1 MRLGFTGEALCPAFL
16 EEPAARMT
24 IIQEDLRM
32 KYIDMHCDTISE
44 IWYSRLRGQNKTL
57 RRNDLMIDL
66 ERLKKGDC
74 LCQNL
79 GLFVDLHRR
88 ADFVQH
94 PEEPSPA
101 ASPFTAPEGSASSS
115 GPSRDPAAEEAYLD
129 PWYTVSCLVQV
140 FREELA
146 ANADL
151 ISQVTTGDEIRANEK
166 AGRMSALMSIEEGGC
181 CKGSLEHLKEL
192 YDAGARMMTLTW
204 NHENEL
210 ASPNHPDKAHYFE
223 FVPIDDHGL
232 KKRGV
237 EFVEAMQDLGMLVDV
252 SHLSDAGFYDVC
264 RIVKGPF
271 VASHS
276 NARAVC
282 GCGRNLTDDMIRK
295 LAEHGGVTGINFCP
309 EFLEPKEKDPRQSL
323 KAIAA
328 HARHIM
334 NVGGR
339 ECLGIGTDFDGIDG
353 LLDYGSADKLPLLAE
368 GLEKEGFTQ
377 EEIESIF
384 YKNVLRVYDEVL

>member
-1 MRLGFTGEALCPAFL
+1 
-16 EEPAARMT
+16 
-24 IIQEDLRM
+24 M

-44 IWYSRLRGQNKTL
+44 IWYSRLRGETDSL
-57 RRNDLMIDL
+57 RKNQHMIDL

-79 GLFVDLHRR
+79 GLFIDLHRP
-88 ADFVQH
+88 ADFLQN
-94 PEEPSPA
+94 PEHSSWAPMASMQKAEP
-101 ASPFTAPEGSASSS
+101 
-115 GPSRDPAAEEAYLD
+115 DPDTSFLD
-129 PWYTVSCLVQV
+129 PWYTVSCLVKV
-140 FREELA
+140 FQEEIA
-146 ANADL
+146 ANSDL
-151 ISQVTTGDEIRANEK
+151 VSQVTNGEQIRTNEK
-166 AGRMSALMSIEEGGC
+166 EGRLSALMSIEEGGC
-181 CKGSLEHLKEL
+181 CEGSLEHLHEL

-210 ASPNHPDKAHYFE
+210 ASPNHPDKEHYFE
-223 FVPIDDHGL
+223 FVPKDDHGL
-232 KKRGV
+232 KKRGE
-237 EFVEAMQDLGMLVDV
+237 EFVEAMEDMRMLVDV
-252 SHLSDAGFYDVC
+252 SHLSDAGFYDVA

-282 GCGRNLTDDMIRK
+282 GCGRNLTDDMIRI

-309 EFLEPKEKDPRQSL
+309 EFLEPKSKDPRQSL
-323 KAIAA
+323 AAIAA

-353 LLDYGSADKLPLLAE
+353 LLDFGSADKLPLLAE

-384 YKNVLRVYDEVL
+384 YKNVLRVYDEVLH

>member
-1 MRLGFTGEALCPAFL
+1 
-16 EEPAARMT
+16 
-24 IIQEDLRM
+24 M

-44 IWYSRLRGQNKTL
+44 IWYSRLRKENQTL
-57 RRNDLMIDL
+57 RRNRFMIDL

-88 ADFVQH
+88 ADF
-94 PEEPSPA
+94 EENPFDPQEADAASAAAGASTSAAPA
-101 ASPFTAPEGSASSS
+101 AAAATSGGSGSNSEASASE
-115 GPSRDPAAEEAYLD
+115 PAYLD
-129 PWYTVSCLVQV
+129 PWHTISCLVQV
-140 FREELA
+140 FKEEVA
-146 ANADL
+146 ANSDL
-151 ISQVTTGDEIRANEK
+151 ISQVTNAKEILANDK
-166 AGRMSALMSIEEGGC
+166 AGRMSALLSVEEGGC

-204 NHENEL
+204 NYENEL
-210 ASPNHPDKAHYFE
+210 ASPNHPDKEHYFA
-223 FVPIDDHGL
+223 FRSVNDHGL

-237 EFVEAMQDLGMLVDV
+237 EFVEAMQDMGMLVDV

-295 LAEHGGVTGINFCP
+295 LAEHGGVTGLNFCP
-309 EFLEPKEKDPRQSL
+309 EFLEPKDKDPRQSL
-323 KAIAA
+323 SAIAA

-339 ECLGIGTDFDGIDG
+339 ECLGLGSDFDGISG
-353 LLDYGSADKLPLLAE
+353 LLDYGTADTLPLLAE
-368 GLEKEGFTQ
+368 GLEKEGFSQ

-384 YKNVLRVYDEVL
+384 YKNVLRVYNEVLK

>member
-1 MRLGFTGEALCPAFL
+1 
-16 EEPAARMT
+16 
-24 IIQEDLRM
+24 M

-44 IWYSRLRGQNKTL
+44 IWYSRLRKENQTL
-57 RRNDLMIDL
+57 RKNNFMIDL
-66 ERLKKGDC
+66 ERLEKGDC

-88 ADFVQH
+88 ADF
-94 PEEPSPA
+94 EENPFDPQEADA
-101 ASPFTAPEGSASSS
+101 ASTAAGASE
-115 GPSRDPAAEEAYLD
+115 PAYLD
-129 PWYTVSCLVQV
+129 PWHTISCLVQV
-140 FREELA
+140 FKEEVA
-146 ANADL
+146 ADSDL
-151 ISQVTTGDEIRANEK
+151 ISQVTNAKEILANDK
-166 AGRMSALMSIEEGGC
+166 AGRMSALLSVEEGGC

-204 NHENEL
+204 NYENEL
-210 ASPNHPDKAHYFE
+210 ASPNHPDKEHYFA
-223 FVPIDDHGL
+223 FRPVNDHGL

-237 EFVEAMQDLGMLVDV
+237 EFVEAMQDMGMLVDV

-295 LAEHGGVTGINFCP
+295 LAEHGGVTGLNFCP
-309 EFLEPKEKDPRQSL
+309 EFLEPKNKDPRQSL
-323 KAIAA
+323 SAIAA

-339 ECLGIGTDFDGIDG
+339 ECLGLGSDFDGISG
-353 LLDYGSADKLPLLAE
+353 LLDYGTADTLPLLAE
-368 GLEKEGFTQ
+368 GLEQEGFSQ

-384 YKNVLRVYDEVL
+384 YKNVLRVYNEVLK

>member
-1 MRLGFTGEALCPAFL
+1 
-16 EEPAARMT
+16 
-24 IIQEDLRM
+24 M

-44 IWYSRLRGQNKTL
+44 IWYSQLRKQNKTL

-88 ADFVQH
+88 ADFIQH

-101 ASPFTAPEGSASSS
+101 ASPFAAPAGSTSSS
-115 GPSRDPAAEEAYLD
+115 KQPSDPACQKTYLD
-129 PWYTVSCLVQV
+129 PWYTVSCLVKV
-140 FREELA
+140 FQEELA
-146 ANADL
+146 ANSDL

-166 AGRMSALMSIEEGGC
+166 AGRLSALMSIEEGGC
-181 CKGSLEHLKEL
+181 CKGSMEHLKEL
-192 YDAGARMMTLTW
+192 YQVGARMMTLTW

-210 ASPNHPDKAHYFE
+210 ASPNHPEKAHYFE
-223 FVPIDDHGL
+223 FVPKDDHGL

-237 EFVEAMQDLGMLVDV
+237 EFVEAMQDMGMLVDV

-264 RIVKGPF
+264 RIVRGPF

-323 KAIAA
+323 SAIAA

-339 ECLGIGTDFDGIDG
+339 ECLGIGTDFDGIEG

-384 YKNVLRVYDEVL
+384 YKNVLRVYDEVLS

>member
-1 MRLGFTGEALCPAFL
+1 
-16 EEPAARMT
+16 
-24 IIQEDLRM
+24 M

-44 IWYSRLRGQNKTL
+44 IWYSRLRKQNKTL

-66 ERLKKGDC
+66 ERLKKGEC

-88 ADFVQH
+88 ADFVRH
-94 PEEPSPA
+94 PEELSPA
-101 ASPFTAPEGSASSS
+101 ASPFAAPAKSTSSS
-115 GPSRDPAAEEAYLD
+115 EQPSDPDKQEAYLD
-129 PWYTVSCLVQV
+129 PWYTVSCLVKV
-140 FREELA
+140 FQEELA
-146 ANADL
+146 ANSDL

-166 AGRMSALMSIEEGGC
+166 AGRLSALMSIEEGGC

-223 FVPIDDHGL
+223 FVPTDDHGL

-237 EFVEAMQDLGMLVDV
+237 EFVEAMQDMGILVDV

-323 KAIAA
+323 SAIAA

-339 ECLGIGTDFDGIDG
+339 ECLGIGTDFDGIEG

-368 GLEKEGFTQ
+368 GLEKEGFTR

>member
-1 MRLGFTGEALCPAFL
+1 MSGCTSSCS
-16 EEPAARMT
+16 
-24 IIQEDLRM
+24 IIYIKEDLRM

-44 IWYSRLRGQNKTL
+44 IWYSRLRKQNKTL

-66 ERLKKGDC
+66 ERLKKGEC

-88 ADFVQH
+88 ADFVRH
-94 PEEPSPA
+94 PEELSPA
-101 ASPFTAPEGSASSS
+101 ASPFAAPAKSTSSS
-115 GPSRDPAAEEAYLD
+115 EQPSDPDKQEAYLD
-129 PWYTVSCLVQV
+129 PWYTVSCLVKV
-140 FREELA
+140 FQEELA
-146 ANADL
+146 ANSDL

-166 AGRMSALMSIEEGGC
+166 AGRLSALMSIEEGGC

-223 FVPIDDHGL
+223 FVPTDDHGL

-237 EFVEAMQDLGMLVDV
+237 EFVEAMQDMGMLVDV

-323 KAIAA
+323 SAIAA

-339 ECLGIGTDFDGIDG
+339 ECLGIGTDFDGIEG

>member
-1 MRLGFTGEALCPAFL
+1 
-16 EEPAARMT
+16 
-24 IIQEDLRM
+24 M

-44 IWYSRLRGQNKTL
+44 IWYSRLRKENQTL
-57 RRNDLMIDL
+57 RKNNFMIDL

-79 GLFVDLHRR
+79 GLFVDLRRR
-88 ADFVQH
+88 ADF
-94 PEEPSPA
+94 EENPFDPQEADAASAAAGASTFAAPA
-101 ASPFTAPEGSASSS
+101 AAVATSGGSGSDSEASASE
-115 GPSRDPAAEEAYLD
+115 PAYLD
-129 PWYTVSCLVQV
+129 PWHTISCLVQV
-140 FREELA
+140 FKEEVA
-146 ANADL
+146 ANSDL
-151 ISQVTTGDEIRANEK
+151 ISQVTNAKEILANDK
-166 AGRMSALMSIEEGGC
+166 AGRMSALLSVEEGGC

-204 NHENEL
+204 NYENEL
-210 ASPNHPDKAHYFE
+210 ASPNHPDKEHYFA
-223 FVPIDDHGL
+223 FQPVNDHGL

-237 EFVEAMQDLGMLVDV
+237 EFVEAMQDMGMLVDV

-295 LAEHGGVTGINFCP
+295 LAEHGGVTGLNFCP
-309 EFLEPKEKDPRQSL
+309 EFLEPKDKDPRQSL
-323 KAIAA
+323 SAIAA

-339 ECLGIGTDFDGIDG
+339 ECLGLGSDFDGISG
-353 LLDYGSADKLPLLAE
+353 LLDYGTADTLPLLAE
-368 GLEKEGFTQ
+368 GLEQEGFSQ

-384 YKNVLRVYDEVL
+384 YKNVLRVYNEVLK

>member
-1 MRLGFTGEALCPAFL
+1 
-16 EEPAARMT
+16 
-24 IIQEDLRM
+24 M

-44 IWYSRLRGQNKTL
+44 IWYSRLRKQNKTL

-66 ERLKKGDC
+66 ERLKKGEC

-88 ADFVQH
+88 ADFVRH
-94 PEEPSPA
+94 PEELSPA
-101 ASPFTAPEGSASSS
+101 ASPFAAPAQSTSSS
-115 GPSRDPAAEEAYLD
+115 EQPSDPDKQEAYLD
-129 PWYTVSCLVQV
+129 PWYTVSCLVKV
-140 FREELA
+140 FQEELA
-146 ANADL
+146 ANSDL

-166 AGRMSALMSIEEGGC
+166 AGRLSALMSIEEGGC

-223 FVPIDDHGL
+223 FVPTDDHGL

-237 EFVEAMQDLGMLVDV
+237 EFVEAMQDMGMLVDV

-323 KAIAA
+323 SAIAA

-339 ECLGIGTDFDGIDG
+339 ECLGIGTDFDGIEG